1 MLLFKISR
9 MAHNRSLKFTM
20 RRPDGKVLEQLQDG
34 QADSVEGGKACKR
47 TSVLLPLMRLL
58 GFNA

>member
-20 RRPDGKVLEQLQDG
+20 RRPDGKVLQDG

-47 TSVLLPLMRLL
+47 ASVLLPLMRLL